1 MSCCWGTSSLTIQV
15 PSCLESGIFKSLIC
29 ILILLIP
36 LRHRLRRTSMPSLL
50 LLEVHGDILKVACQG
65 SVLKLVC
72 PDDKCGCSIPPKLL
86 KKLLGDAGFERWE
99 RLVFQ
104 KTLDSRADVA
114 YCQRCETACLADEDS
129 AQCSNCLFTFCVR
142 CRNRRHVGERCMTP
156 EEKLISVQVQNPY
169 KHYIFFLFLK

>member
-1 MSCCWGTSSLTIQV
+1 METYSKMHV
-15 PSCLESGIFKSLIC
+15 KE
-29 ILILLIP
+29 
-36 LRHRLRRTSMPSLL
+36 
-50 LLEVHGDILKVACQG
+50 G

-72 PDDKCGCSIPPKLL
+72 PDDKCGCSVPPKLL

-114 YCQRCETACLADEDS
+114 YCPRCETACLADEDS
-129 AQCSNCLFTFCVR
+129 AQCSHCLFTFCVR

-169 KHYIFFLFLK
+169 KHHRFFLFLK